1 MGTAS
6 CIRKHEC
13 VSRASSFST
22 WLACWLALQ
31 TATDS
36 LEIKRCCLWRKTA
49 ADLWDKSCR
58 TKPPTRFHW
67 SVTLYKIQSFQML
80 LTLWF
85 PEDDTAG
92 SWSQWHQR
100 RRRGSPALF
109 VNAKWWLDE
118 GACIRGHDWRSHL
131 SVIWG
136 VLDESQAGLRD
147 DVMLILKHYWLNKE
161 RSAVR
166 GRGADAD

>member
-100 RRRGSPALF
+100 RNAGAPPFSSMQNDDWMKEHVSADMIDEVIYQSYEASLTNRRPGF
-109 VNAKWWLDE
+109 E
-118 GACIRGHDWRSHL
+118 
-131 SVIWG
+131 
-136 VLDESQAGLRD
+136 
-147 DVMLILKHYWLNKE
+147 MM
-161 RSAVR
+161 
-166 GRGADAD
+166 